1 MRNRGKGSDPLSR
14 VESRGLTLLVLAFLV
29 ASAAGSPGAQQAPP
43 PVFRSDVDLVVVD
56 LVVRDRSG
64 NVVRGLTAAD
74 FEVREDNRPQQVV
87 SFDVEEVTTQPAP
100 AVPVPPVLAVG
111 AQDTVTPLTP
121 PVPSTPLAPSAPPAP
136 IRREDLAG
144 RRLIVLLFDL
154 SSMQPEELERA
165 GKAAVEYVDE
175 QMAEADLVAVAT
187 VDTALNVIADFT
199 SDPQQV
205 KEALAEF
212 TAVDGVAFET
222 PAAETAATD
231 EAAAA
236 GGETATAGSTEYDL
250 FNNDARLRAIRTLAD
265 MLATV
270 EQKKSVLYFS
280 GGMSRSGGDNQV
292 ELRAATSAAVRANVA
307 LYPVDTRGLQAMVP
321 GGDASRPSAR
331 GVGAFS
337 GRGVSQQFDR
347 LFASQETLQ
356 TLASDTG
363 GRAFTD
369 TNDFGDAFTQVQR
382 DSSIYYLL
390 GYNSTNTVKDGRFRR
405 ISVRVKKPGLRVEHR
420 AGYYAERDFSH
431 TGRQDRE
438 RQLQEQLTSPVSAT
452 DLPVVVSAGWFRL
465 APDRYYVPLSVAVPG
480 SALRD
485 APEGKTLDVMG
496 LIRDEQG
503 RSVGRMRE
511 TIDLAADSTAGLA
524 AQQVLYQSG
533 LTLPPG
539 RFAVKVVVRENVDGR
554 MGSFETGV
562 FVPDLRQA
570 PVKVSSVTLSTQVRP
585 AGGRR
590 SESPLVREGV
600 ELLPS
605 LTHVVDR
612 NQKMYFYYEVYEPQA
627 GEDGVALLKTSLAFY
642 RGAVKVFETPLVE
655 RSDLDVADRRAAL
668 FQFEVPADA
677 FKPGLYTCQVNIID
691 DVAGRFAF
699 PRLALYVR

>member
-1 MRNRGKGSDPLSR
+1 MRALGFGF
-14 VESRGLTLLVLAFLV
+14 VVLGFAV
-29 ASAAGSPGAQQAPP
+29 ISASVSPAAQQPSQ

-56 LVVRDRSG
+56 VVVRDRSG
-64 NVVRGLTAAD
+64 SVVRGLTASD

-87 SFDVEEVTTQPAP
+87 SFDVEEVSTAP
-100 AVPVPPVLAVG
+100 LNAAPLPPVLPPG
-111 AQDTVTPLTP
+111 ASAQV
-121 PVPSTPLAPSAPPAP
+121 APSAPPAL
-136 IRREDLAG
+136 RREDLAG

-154 SSMQPEELERA
+154 TSMQPEELERA
-165 GKAAVEYVDE
+165 VRAGVEYVDH
-175 QMAEADLVAVAT
+175 QMASADLVAVAAIET
-187 VDTALNVIADFT
+187 GLNVVSDFT
-199 SDPQQV
+199 GDREQV
-205 KEALAEF
+205 KASLAEF
-212 TAVDGVAFET
+212 TAVDAVAFET

-236 GGETATAGSTEYDL
+236 GGDATTSDSGEYDL

-265 MLATV
+265 MLAVV

-280 GGMSRSGGDNQV
+280 GGMTRSGGDNQV
-292 ELRAATSAAVRANVA
+292 ELRAATSTAVRANVA
-307 LYPVDTRGLQAMVP
+307 LYPVDTRGLQAVVP
-321 GGDASRPSAR
+321 GGDASRASAR

-337 GRGVSQQFDR
+337 GRGVNQQFDS
-347 LFASQETLQ
+347 LFASQGTLQ

-382 DSSIYYLL
+382 DTSTYYLL

-420 AGYYAERDFSH
+420 AGYYAERDFAH

-438 RQLQEQLTSPVSAT
+438 RELQEQLASPVSAT
-452 DLPVVVSAGWFRL
+452 ALPVVVSSGWFRM
-465 APDRYYVPLSVAVPG
+465 APERYYVPLSVAVPG
-480 SALRD
+480 SALST
-485 APEGKTLDVMG
+485 APQRGTLDVMG

-503 RSVGRMRE
+503 RAVGRMRE
-511 TIDLAADSTAGLA
+511 TLDLSVDASADAAAK
-524 AQQVLYQSG
+524 QVLYQSG
-533 LTLPPG
+533 LMLPPG
-539 RFAVKVVVRENVDGR
+539 RFSVKVVVRENAGGT

-570 PVKVSSVTLSTQVRP
+570 PVKVSSVTLSTQIRP
-585 AGGRR
+585 AGPRR
-590 SESPLVREGV
+590 SESPLVRDGV

-612 NQKMYFYYEVYEPQA
+612 DQKMYFYYEVYDPQA
-627 GEDGVALLKTSLAFY
+627 PAGGSARLKTSLAFY

-655 RSDLDVADRRAAL
+655 RSDLDAADRRAAL
-668 FQFEVPADA
+668 FQFEVPAKA
-677 FKPGLYTCQVNIID
+677 FRPGLYTCQVNIID

-699 PRLALYVR
+699 PRLAIYVR